1 MKIRMTKT
9 LRFWVDVEHQH
20 VKNENTGSTRAK
32 LIGKIL
38 REFEEAG
45 DAMRYLNADGGV
57 AWKSTPRMLMRL
69 ADAEREVIDDL
80 EDWP

>member
-20 VKNENTGSTRAK
+20 IKNENTGSTK
-32 LIGKIL
+32 SELIVKIL

-45 DAMRYLNADGGV
+45 DAMRYLNSVGEI
-57 AWKSTPRMLMRL
+57 AWKATPRMLARL

-80 EDWP
+80 EGWP